1 MKKGNESM
9 SSLLRIRHWILMKRS
24 IPSYHDQKKTAEEGR
39 AGSRKGGGQR
49 ERMCGRNRMGE
60 VNGGDNIWKV
70 SRA

>member
-1 MKKGNESM
+1 
-9 SSLLRIRHWILMKRS
+9 MKRS